1 MKMIFAI
8 ALGGA
13 IGALGRHYLS
23 NIISFLLG
31 HSFPFST
38 IIVNLIGSFL
48 MGILVSSFAHV
59 WTPSIEIRAF
69 LVIGVLGAFTTFSA
83 FSHDVINIYERGE
96 TTSAIVYI
104 LLSIVLSVLAM
115 FMGLRFM
122 RLILG

>member
-13 IGALGRHYLS
+13 IGALGRHYIS

-83 FSHDVINIYERGE
+83 FSMETINLFRSGHVGTAILNVIMQNALCL
-96 TTSAIVYI
+96 SAAGVGFYSGKF
-104 LLSIVLSVLAM
+104 LL
-115 FMGLRFM
+115 R
-122 RLILG
+122 